1 MWKVLNSSYFKVGD
15 PGARKELPETEPLW
29 YMAQIPEHRHL
40 MSHPTVTSFL
50 WMKWRKIR
58 RFFFFNL
65 AFYLLFMGVM
75 TAYVLQV
82 NMNSNVSPKCNSSK
96 PIEPLP
102 EHEAESWK
110 ENPASTQKMDL
121 VATHLYWIALLL
133 LIVLTLRELFQMA
146 LSYRRYIFNLENL
159 VEVGLIGLSF
169 VLLLGPSEPGCVAH
183 RHLSGIVVLLSW
195 GEGLLLMGGHPLLST
210 YITMFRE
217 VSYNFSKFLVW
228 FLMLIIAFGLC
239 FFIIFQ
245 RHGEKDEDGEEVNAH
260 FVSPQMSLMKTI
272 IISLTGEIEFE
283 GIDFSSEYSRIIFLV
298 YVFFIMLVLVNLLNG
313 LAVSDIAA
321 IQKQSEIMSHISR

>member
-1 MWKVLNSSYFKVGD
+1 M
-15 PGARKELPETEPLW
+15 
-29 YMAQIPEHRHL
+29 
-40 MSHPTVTSFL
+40 
-50 WMKWRKIR
+50 
-58 RFFFFNL
+58 
-65 AFYLLFMGVM
+65 
-75 TAYVLQV
+75 
-82 NMNSNVSPKCNSSK
+82 
-96 PIEPLP
+96 
-102 EHEAESWK
+102 
-110 ENPASTQKMDL
+110 
-121 VATHLYWIALLL
+121 
-133 LIVLTLRELFQMA
+133 
-146 LSYRRYIFNLENL
+146 
-159 VEVGLIGLSF
+159 IGLSF
-169 VLLLGPSEPGCVAH
+169 GLLLGPSEPGSVTH

-195 GEGLLLMGGHPLLST
+195 AEGLLLMGGHPLLST

-228 FLMLIIAFGLC
+228 FIMLIIAFGLC

-245 RHGEKDEDGEEVNAH
+245 RHGEKDEGGEEVNAH

-283 GIDFSSEYSRIIFLV
+283 GIDFSSEFSRIIFLV

>member
-1 MWKVLNSSYFKVGD
+1 
-15 PGARKELPETEPLW
+15 
-29 YMAQIPEHRHL
+29 

-169 VLLLGPSEPGCVAH
+169 VLLLGPYEPCSVAH

-245 RHGEKDEDGEEVNAH
+245 RHGKKDDDGEEVNAH

>member
-1 MWKVLNSSYFKVGD
+1 M
-15 PGARKELPETEPLW
+15 
-29 YMAQIPEHRHL
+29 
-40 MSHPTVTSFL
+40 
-50 WMKWRKIR
+50 
-58 RFFFFNL
+58 
-65 AFYLLFMGVM
+65 
-75 TAYVLQV
+75 
-82 NMNSNVSPKCNSSK
+82 
-96 PIEPLP
+96 
-102 EHEAESWK
+102 
-110 ENPASTQKMDL
+110 
-121 VATHLYWIALLL
+121 
-133 LIVLTLRELFQMA
+133 
-146 LSYRRYIFNLENL
+146 
-159 VEVGLIGLSF
+159 EVGLIGLSF
-169 VLLLGPSEPGCVAH
+169 ALLLGSSEPGSVAH

-228 FLMLIIAFGLC
+228 FIMLIIAFGLC

-260 FVSPQMSLMKTI
+260 FVSPQLSLMKTI

-283 GIDFSSEYSRIIFLV
+283 GIDFSSEFSRIIFLV

>member
-1 MWKVLNSSYFKVGD
+1 M
-15 PGARKELPETEPLW
+15 
-29 YMAQIPEHRHL
+29 
-40 MSHPTVTSFL
+40 
-50 WMKWRKIR
+50 
-58 RFFFFNL
+58 NL
-65 AFYLLFMGVM
+65 LYDN
-75 TAYVLQV
+75 V
-82 NMNSNVSPKCNSSK
+82 NIS
-96 PIEPLP
+96 
-102 EHEAESWK
+102 
-110 ENPASTQKMDL
+110 
-121 VATHLYWIALLL
+121 
-133 LIVLTLRELFQMA
+133 
-146 LSYRRYIFNLENL
+146 RYIFNVENL

-169 VLLLGPSEPGCVAH
+169 GLLLGPSEPDSVVH

-228 FLMLIIAFGLC
+228 FIMLIIAFGLC

-245 RHGEKDEDGEEVNAH
+245 RRGEKGEDGEEVNAH
-260 FVSPQMSLMKTI
+260 FVSPEMSLMKTI

-283 GIDFSSEYSRIIFLV
+283 GIDFSSEFSRIIFLV